1 MAQKIFVD
9 RDYLTTELAKKAN
22 TSHASS
28 STTYGASSAS
38 NYGHAKASSTTPK
51 ANGTAAVGSETSS
64 FARGDHV
71 HPAQTTITGN
81 AGSATKVNKNLAIK
95 LNGGSTEGTNLFTFN
110 GSAAK
115 TVNIT
120 PSGIGALALTG
131 GTLTGKLKIN
141 GPASDQP
148 LQVRGI
154 VGSSADS
161 SSVDGLYLQY
171 GANKEVYFGNS
182 GGYTISADGSNYT
195 GNAATATTLKTARTI
210 NGTSFNGSA
219 NITTSKWGTARNL
232 TIGNKTQSV
241 NGSANITYSLAD
253 IGAVSQTDF
262 DNLTIGG
269 RNYVLDSKKETTT
282 TSTYQTRNL
291 SGDAAA
297 DLAGKVVTFSFDLK
311 GTTAGGNIYVY
322 FRSSSGSISPASQTI
337 GAATTEYKR
346 YSITFTA
353 PADLST
359 AVTAAVHTTSAI
371 GTASL
376 KNFKVELGHK
386 ATSWCPAVEDALVLG
401 ETSTTAYRGD
411 RGKTAYNHS
420 QAAHAPSNAQKNS
433 DITKAE
439 IEAKLTGAITSHTHS
454 YLPLTG
460 GSVSGAITKTGGSGA
475 GFVVANGTSRTMVF
489 SSQNLGEHIFGG
501 SNDSSNQV
509 TDFLRVGVNK
519 LTYETGGN
527 VYNIYHAGNKPSAS
541 VIGAAPTNHASTA
554 TTYGV
559 SSASNYGH
567 AMASGTTP
575 KANGTAA
582 VGSETAK
589 FARGDHVHPLQ
600 TSVSGSSG
608 SCTGNAATATKLK
621 TARTLTIGD
630 RGETFDGSANVTWT
644 HAEMGVARGNTVSAT
659 TAATAQWYRIAQTA
673 SDIANNMATFNIQAN
688 VSSYHTSTLLAAGIS
703 YGKNPT
709 LIQLAHT
716 NYGAGIT
723 KARIVYHT
731 TYSGNK
737 AYLEVYLSQAKA
749 ATITVDMQGKHG
761 WTLVAP
767 STVGSIPSG
776 YTSKEISLTVDK
788 MVGNFKGTGE
798 FSSLAM
804 SGSITLNNNNVI
816 RAKTAAAY
824 TNTNTSESIASGS
837 TINLL
842 QYNSSGNLH
851 LGSGMYDNYLNTGS
865 TYINSSNNV
874 VYRTRNT
881 GYHQFQVNETAI
893 VNIKSTEVEAA
904 KNIYAKAGIKS
915 GGNVVSD
922 TALTDD
928 LGTSAIPWK
937 TMFIRAIGLRS
948 DTTGTSTGSFEMETA
963 GTTSVQ
969 GISRL
974 ILGNNTAAGKATNAK
989 GYIRMYGTSSGYTDI
1004 NVGNNTTSNIS
1015 LTLPSAGGTLART
1028 ADIDSKVAGYLPLS
1042 GGTLTNGN
1050 FGALTIKR
1058 SGSTNGASIKFENSS
1073 GDLGYIGMRGAANE
1087 GLVRWTADTNTMYTI
1102 LDTGNFKTHVT
1113 PSAIGAS
1120 ASGHTHS
1127 YLPLAGGTMTGN
1139 ITLNNNISIK
1149 SKTPAAYTNT
1159 STSASVASGSSV
1171 NILTYNSSGN
1181 CHVNAG
1187 PYDNYLSTGSLYL
1200 NSPNNLYLRTVN
1212 SGGHYMQ
1219 INGSTVAHFKNDETA
1234 FTKITYTKAGIKS
1247 GGNIVSDTAVT
1258 DNLGTAAIPWKTAY
1272 AKQIYV
1278 YGEANKRY
1286 GYISTPTVGTTST
1299 VGECLLVVGND
1310 TASGTAGN
1318 AKGRVF
1324 LYGTNTGGTYIAT
1337 ANDTTSNY
1345 TITLPAKSGTVACTS
1360 DYVKSKKLTQSEYNS
1375 ATKNSSTLY
1384 IIVG

>member
-81 AGSATKVNKNLAIK
+81 AGSATKVNKNLTIK

-115 TVNIT
+115 TVNVT
-120 PSGIGALALTG
+120 PGSIGALALTG

-154 VGSSADS
+154 VGNSADS

-219 NITTSKWGTARNL
+219 NITTSNWGTARNL

-241 NGSANITYSLAD
+241 NGSGNVTWSLAD
-253 IGAVSQTDF
+253 IGAVSKTEF
-262 DNLTIGG
+262 DSFNIGG
-269 RNYVLDSKKETTT
+269 RNYITDSKKETST
-282 TSTYQTRNL
+282 TSTYLTRPL
-291 SGDAAA
+291 SPDAKT
-297 DLAGKVVTFSFDLK
+297 DLAGKVVTASFDLK
-311 GTTAGGNIYVY
+311 LTTAGGDIYCY
-322 FRSSSGSISPASQTI
+322 FRASGGAINPSSSKL
-337 GAATTEYKR
+337 GAGTTSYKR
-346 YSITFTA
+346 YSVTFTA
-353 PADLST
+353 PTDLST
-359 AVTAAVHTTSAI
+359 AETFSVHIS
-371 GTASL
+371 TASGTFYL
-376 KNFKVELGHK
+376 KNLKLELGNR
-386 ATSWCPAVEDALVLG
+386 ASSWCPAVEDALVLG

-439 IEAKLTGAITSHTHS
+439 IEAKLTGNITSHTHS

-460 GSVSGAITKTGGSGA
+460 GTVSGAITSTIGGGQG
-475 GFVVANGTSRTMVF
+475 GFIISNSTARTMLYA
-489 SSQNLGEHIFGG
+489 SSNVGEHIFGG
-501 SNDSSNQV
+501 NNDGTNQV
-509 TDFLRVGVNK
+509 KDFVRVGANK
-519 LTYETGGN
+519 LKYETGGN
-527 VYNIYHAGNKPSAS
+527 VYDIYHAGNKPSPSAL
-541 VIGAAPTNHASTA
+541 GAAPTSHASTA

-600 TSVSGSSG
+600 TTVSG
-608 SCTGNAATATKLK
+608 NAGTATKLK

-644 HAEMGVARGNTVSAT
+644 HAEMGVARGNTASAT
-659 TAATAQWYRIAQTA
+659 TAATAQWYRIAESA
-673 SDIANNMATFNIQAN
+673 SDIVNNMATFNIQGA
-688 VSSYHTSTLLAAGIS
+688 VGSYHTSTLLAAGIS

-749 ATITVDMQGKHG
+749 TIITVDMQGKHG

-776 YTSKEISLTVDK
+776 YTSKEITLV
-788 MVGNFKGTGE
+788 TGKIV
-798 FSSLAM
+798 SDITGS
-804 SGSITLNNNNVI
+804 SGSCTGNAATATTLKTSRTINGTSFNGSANITTANWGTARTITIGNKGKSVNGSANVSWTLAEI
-816 RAKTAAAY
+816 GAAASSHGHSNY
-824 TNTNTSESIASGS
+824 VQGDNTSRTTNQDGNANDISASGFYRVSNTAS
-837 TINLL
+837 TNNPMPDSKHSHILHGQHPSTAGYKYQIAIPYADTNKIYFRNNPNSSWGSWYKI
-842 QYNSSGNLH
+842 YNSGDKPTLSE
-851 LGSGMYDNYLNTGS
+851 LGAAA
-865 TYINSSNNV
+865 SNH
-874 VYRTRNT
+874 T
-881 GYHQFQVNETAI
+881 H
-893 VNIKSTEVEAA
+893 S
-904 KNIYAKAGIKS
+904 
-915 GGNVVSD
+915 
-922 TALTDD
+922 
-928 LGTSAIPWK
+928 
-937 TMFIRAIGLRS
+937 
-948 DTTGTSTGSFEMETA
+948 
-963 GTTSVQ
+963 
-969 GISRL
+969 
-974 ILGNNTAAGKATNAK
+974 
-989 GYIRMYGTSSGYTDI
+989 
-1004 NVGNNTTSNIS
+1004 
-1015 LTLPSAGGTLART
+1015 
-1028 ADIDSKVAGYLPLS
+1028 YLPLS

-1050 FGALTIKR
+1050 FGALTIAR
-1058 SGSTNGASIKFENSS
+1058 SGSANGAGIGFVNSN
-1073 GDLGYIGMRGAANE
+1073 GYLGYIGMRGAANE
-1087 GLVRWTADTNTMYTI
+1087 GLVRWSADTNTMYTV

-1113 PSAIGAS
+1113 PSAIGAA
-1120 ASGHTHS
+1120 ASSHTHS
-1127 YLPLAGGTMTGN
+1127 YLPLSGGTMTGA
-1139 ITLNNNISIK
+1139 ITLNNNVVIR

-1159 STSASVASGSSV
+1159 STNASVASGTTV

-1181 CHVNAG
+1181 CHVNSGA
-1187 PYDNYLSTGSLYL
+1187 YDNYLSTGSLYL
-1200 NSPNNLYLRTVN
+1200 NSPNNVYLRTVN
-1212 SGGHYMQ
+1212 GGGHYMQ

-1234 FTKITYTKAGIKS
+1234 FTKITYAKAGIKS

-1258 DNLGTAAIPWKTAY
+1258 DDLGTAAIPWKTTY
-1272 AKQIYV
+1272 SKQIYV
-1278 YGEANKRY
+1278 YGEASKRY
-1286 GYISTPTVGTTST
+1286 GYISTPTVGTADT

-1318 AKGRVF
+1318 AKGRLF

-1337 ANDTTSNY
+1337 ANNTTSNY